1 MFHLLI
7 VDDEMEIL
15 EWLKELFEYDCPLEL
30 EVHTA
35 GSGKKAIELLGR
47 VKCDVV
53 LTDIK
58 MPGMDGME
66 LYRRIKENWP
76 RSRVVFLTGYRDH
89 ETLYEAVQ
97 NKEVRYLL
105 KTEGD
110 QKIMDTVLEAF
121 GEIQKEKEELALK
134 EQRGVLFKKARYW
147 LLKEYL
153 EKLVLGAEN
162 GEATQA
168 QLDELEI
175 PVRLEY
181 PLLVFL
187 GRMDAGQGVAAYGQ
201 QEAVIEVITG
211 AMPGILKLTVCVLE
225 YNYLLVL
232 IQPKMLDEYVD
243 WKRIFRI
250 ASGALEDALEICRKR
265 PGLRLCFTVYREA
278 VRFDELGEKYHVLK
292 NGLITL
298 LKEEEPGILILGE
311 ERLPGARVDCK
322 AGLMKLP
329 QLESSLEQGLRESS
343 LTLLKEITL
352 PLLSEVSRHDI
363 GALELYYNISMVY
376 LKIISANG
384 LGDKI
389 PFRMGLYKLTSADS
403 FGSWQEAVN
412 YLKELTEV
420 MFELMGEDN
429 SYHKDQAILK
439 VEEYIRNNLGGD
451 LTLTVLAD
459 VGGFN
464 AAYLSRIFKQKYHC
478 NLSEF
483 IVRERM
489 NLAKQLLVETNEK
502 INRIGEK
509 AGYPTPHSFTRVF
522 KGSEGISPVEYRAR
536 FRTEK

>member
-1 MFHLLI
+1 MFNLLI
-7 VDDEMEIL
+7 VDDEIEIL

-35 GSGKKAIELLGR
+35 GSGRKAIELLNQ

-66 LYRRIKENWP
+66 LYRHIKENWP

-89 ETLYEAVQ
+89 ETLYEAAQ

-110 QKIMDTVLEAF
+110 QKIMDTVLDAF
-121 GEIQKEKEELALK
+121 REIQEEKQELALK

-147 LLKEYL
+147 LQKEYL
-153 EKLVLGAEN
+153 EKLVLGADA
-162 GEATQA
+162 GEPKQD

-187 GRMDAGQGVAAYGQ
+187 GRMDSGQGAAALEK
-201 QEAVIEVITG
+201 QESVIEVIKE
-211 AMPGILKLTVCVLE
+211 AMPGILRLMVCVLE
-225 YNYLLVL
+225 YSYLLVL

-250 ASGALEDALEICRKR
+250 SSGALEDALEISRKR
-265 PGLRLCFTVYREA
+265 PGLKLCFCVYREA
-278 VRFDELGEKYHVLK
+278 VKFGELGEKYHMLK
-292 NGLITL
+292 NGLITI

-311 ERLPGARVDCK
+311 ERLPDTRVDCK
-322 AGLMKLP
+322 AGLIKLP
-329 QLESSLEQGLRESS
+329 QLESSLEQGSREAS

-352 PLLSEVSRHDI
+352 PLLCDVSRHDI

-376 LKIISANG
+376 LKIISINHLEG
-384 LGDKI
+384 KI

-412 YLKELTEV
+412 YLSELTAV

-429 SYHKDQAILK
+429 SYHRDQAIQK

-464 AAYLSRIFKQKYHC
+464 AAYLSRIFKQKYRC

-489 NLAKQLLVETNEK
+489 NLAKKLLVETNEK
-502 INRIGEK
+502 INRVGEK

-522 KGSEGISPVEYRAR
+522 KGSEGMSPVEYRAR
-536 FRTEK
+536 YRTDK

>member
-1 MFHLLI
+1 MYNLLI
-7 VDDEMEIL
+7 VDDELEIL

-35 GSGKKAIELLGR
+35 GSGRKAIELLNR

-66 LYRRIKENWP
+66 LYRHIKENWP
-76 RSRVVFLTGYRDH
+76 RARVVFLTGYRDH
-89 ETLYEAVQ
+89 ETLYEAAQ

-110 QKIMDTVLEAF
+110 RKILDTVEDAF
-121 GEIQKEKEELALK
+121 REIQREKEEFALK
-134 EQRGVLFKKARYW
+134 EQRGALFKKARYW
-147 LLKEYL
+147 LQKEFL
-153 EKLVLGAEN
+153 ERLVSGTEMAEP
-162 GEATQA
+162 TQQ

-175 PVRLEY
+175 PIRREF
-181 PLLVFL
+181 PLLLFL
-187 GRMDAGQGVAAYGQ
+187 GRMDSVQGAVPYDR
-201 QEAVIEVITG
+201 QEAVIEMLKE

-232 IQPKMLDEYVD
+232 IQPKMLDQYVD

-250 ASGALEDALEICRKR
+250 SLGALEDIQEICFRSLEIKLTFTIYRDAVSLE
-265 PGLRLCFTVYREA
+265 GLT
-278 VRFDELGEKYHVLK
+278 EKYHLLK
-292 NGLITL
+292 NGMITIL
-298 LKEEEPGILILGE
+298 QEEQPGILTMGE
-311 ERLPGARVDCK
+311 DNLPDRKISCK
-322 AGLMKLP
+322 GGLMKLP
-329 QLESSLEQGLRESS
+329 QLENCLEQGNREGCIR
-343 LTLLKEITL
+343 LLHEITL
-352 PLLSEVSRHDI
+352 PLLADISRHDI

-376 LKIISANG
+376 LKIISING

-403 FGSWQEAVN
+403 FTSWQEAVN

-420 MFELMGEDN
+420 MFEMMGEDN

-478 NLSEF
+478 NLSDF

-489 NLAKQLLVETNEK
+489 NLARKLLAQTNEK
-502 INRIGEK
+502 VNRIGEEV
-509 AGYPTPHSFTRVF
+509 GYPTPHSFTRVF
-522 KGSEGISPVEYRAR
+522 KNSEGMSPVEYRAR
-536 FRTEK
+536 FRGE